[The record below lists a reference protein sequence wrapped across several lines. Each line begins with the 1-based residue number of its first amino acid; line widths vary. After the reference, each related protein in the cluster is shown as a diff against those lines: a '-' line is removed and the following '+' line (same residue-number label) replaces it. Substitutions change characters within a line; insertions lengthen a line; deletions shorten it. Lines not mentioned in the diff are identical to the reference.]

1 MNGAG
6 RSVWVGRVLSAL
18 AVLFL
23 GFDTA
28 IKLVQLPVVGETL
41 AQLGYPSDLGL
52 TIGIVELVCLVLYA
66 VPRTAVLGAIL
77 LTAVF
82 GGAHREPHSHRVA
95 VVHPH
100 LVRRLSGV
108 VRLGR
113 AVSTQRASPRS
124 HPAATLTCS
133 RNKHESRNFEGR
145 NAHRLR
151 AARQR
156 SRAADDR
163 RRALQPC
170 IRADAE
176 NRRVAR
182 GAFHGVPLRPAR
194 SR

>member
-1 MNGAG
+1 MNGVG

-82 GGAHREPHSHRVA
+82 GGAIASHLRI
-95 VVHPH
+95 
-100 LVRRLSGV
+100 
-108 VRLGR
+108 
-113 AVSTQRASPRS
+113 ASPLPTHILFGVYLGLFVWGGLYLRS
-124 HPAATLTCS
+124 A
-133 RNKHESRNFEGR
+133 
-145 NAHRLR
+145 RLR
-151 AARQR
+151 DLIPAQR
-156 SRAADDR
+156 
-163 RRALQPC
+163 
-170 IRADAE
+170 
-176 NRRVAR
+176 
-182 GAFHGVPLRPAR
+182 
-194 SR
+194 

>member
-82 GGAHREPHSHRVA
+82 GGAIASHIRI
-95 VVHPH
+95 
-100 LVRRLSGV
+100 
-108 VRLGR
+108 
-113 AVSTQRASPRS
+113 ASPLFTHILFGVYLGLFVWGGLYLRS
-124 HPAATLTCS
+124 A
-133 RNKHESRNFEGR
+133 
-145 NAHRLR
+145 RLR
-151 AARQR
+151 DLIPVQR
-156 SRAADDR
+156 
-163 RRALQPC
+163 
-170 IRADAE
+170 
-176 NRRVAR
+176 
-182 GAFHGVPLRPAR
+182 
-194 SR
+194 